1 MKKTLALLL
10 AFVMVISMFAGC
22 NTEKPVETK
31 PQETQGGNKPEETKP
46 QETEPAEP
54 VVLTCLISGYE
65 GIDYDRQLFFGRC
78 VYQTPEADTLVFF
91 KSKKPVEV
99 GRFYKVKITK
109 VKGDDLEGEIV
120 YED

>member
-1 MKKTLALLL
+1 MLSVIIPAYNEEAMLRKAADTIGDLL
-10 AFVMVISMFAGC
+10 
-22 NTEKPVETK
+22 T
-31 PQETQGGNKPEETKP
+31 
-46 QETEPAEP
+46 
-54 VVLTCLISGYE
+54 YE

-99 GRFYKVKITK
+99 GRFYQVKITK